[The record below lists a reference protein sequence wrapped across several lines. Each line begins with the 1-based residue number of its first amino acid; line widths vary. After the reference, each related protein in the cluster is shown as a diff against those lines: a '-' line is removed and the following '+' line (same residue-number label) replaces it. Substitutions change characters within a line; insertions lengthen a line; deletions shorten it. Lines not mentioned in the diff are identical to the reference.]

1 LRNFHDRLLGAGSI
15 SLPLVDRRHFT

>member
-15 SLPLVDRRHFT
+15 SLPLVEQRHFT